1 MGLHRR
7 RGWSV
12 GKSIVVRSLTVQSV
26 EEIMTSQRIPNTD
39 SIEELA
45 RFWDTHDL
53 TDFQA
58 ELQEVR
64 TPVFSRR
71 KESRVEV
78 MLTAREAHALRR
90 LAEAEGI
97 KEAKLVREWVRE
109 KLRTSSVRKPPLQR
123 SAQERRG

>member
-1 MGLHRR
+1 
-7 RGWSV
+7 
-12 GKSIVVRSLTVQSV
+12 
-26 EEIMTSQRIPNTD
+26 MTSQRIPNTD

-58 ELQEVR
+58 ELEEVR
-64 TPVFSRR
+64 TPVFTRR
-71 KESRVEV
+71 KEAKIEV
-78 MLTAREAHALRR
+78 VLTAREAQALRR

-109 KLRTSSVRKPPLQR
+109 KLRTSSVRKPPKRPLQP
-123 SAQERRG
+123 SAHKTRRG

>member
-1 MGLHRR
+1 
-7 RGWSV
+7 
-12 GKSIVVRSLTVQSV
+12 
-26 EEIMTSQRIPNTD
+26 MTSQRIANTD

-71 KESRVEV
+71 KEGRVEV

-90 LAEAEGI
+90 LAEAERI

-109 KLRTSSVRKPPLQR
+109 KLRTSSVRKPPKRPLQP
-123 SAQERRG
+123 SAHKTRRG

>member
-1 MGLHRR
+1 
-7 RGWSV
+7 
-12 GKSIVVRSLTVQSV
+12 
-26 EEIMTSQRIPNTD
+26 MTSQRIPNTD

-71 KESRVEV
+71 KE
-78 MLTAREAHALRR
+78 
-90 LAEAEGI
+90 G
-97 KEAKLVREWVRE
+97 
-109 KLRTSSVRKPPLQR
+109 
-123 SAQERRG
+123 

>member
-1 MGLHRR
+1 
-7 RGWSV
+7 
-12 GKSIVVRSLTVQSV
+12 
-26 EEIMTSQRIPNTD
+26 MTSQRIPNTD

-64 TPVFSRR
+64 RSVCSRR
-71 KESRVEV
+71 KEGRVAV
-78 MLTAREAHALRR
+78 VLKAREGQALRR

-97 KEAKLVREWVRE
+97 EEAKLVREWVRE
-109 KLRTSSVRKPPLQR
+109 KLRSSSVRKPPLQA
-123 SAQERRG
+123 SEHKTRRG

>member
-26 EEIMTSQRIPNTD
+26 EEIMTSQRIANTD

-71 KESRVEV
+71 KE
-78 MLTAREAHALRR
+78 
-90 LAEAEGI
+90 AES
-97 KEAKLVREWVRE
+97 K
-109 KLRTSSVRKPPLQR
+109 
-123 SAQERRG
+123 